1 MAAGAGPAGWAR
13 PDRTRMG
20 WSWTRMGWR
29 LLHRLK
35 LALKCCGF
43 LADIPSSDSGC
54 RRRSS
59 SSCGQCH
66 WQCELAGP
74 AGWARP
80 DWTRMGWSWT
90 RMGWWLF
97 HRLKL
102 ALKCCGFLADIP
114 SSDCRS
120 SCQCQCELTASVTG
134 PGPGPGPGARVGPG
148 PASMIA
154 A

>member
-1 MAAGAGPAGWAR
+1 MGGPGGWVPIWVTMEQGFQVRSGWPGWAR
-13 PDRTRMG
+13 RNWMG
-20 WSWTRMGWR
+20 WSWMGW
-29 LLHRLK
+29 LL
-35 LALKCCGF
+35 
-43 LADIPSSDSGC
+43 
-54 RRRSS
+54 
-59 SSCGQCH
+59 
-66 WQCELAGP
+66 
-74 AGWARP
+74 
-80 DWTRMGWSWT
+80 
-90 RMGWWLF
+90 